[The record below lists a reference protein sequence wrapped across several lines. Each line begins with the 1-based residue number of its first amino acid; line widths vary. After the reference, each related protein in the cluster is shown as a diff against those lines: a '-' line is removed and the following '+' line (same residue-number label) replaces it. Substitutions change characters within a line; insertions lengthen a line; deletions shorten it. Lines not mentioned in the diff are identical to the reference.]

1 MGYFNFRSGV
11 FTAPSLCADHQCLL
25 PCQSFINF
33 PCSLDASQLDR
44 ACGLNKLPITAAGD
58 DTVAEE
64 EKALP
69 SKLSAW
75 TASVKKLAATI
86 LNPTAGGE
94 QDFYISTFLVEFVA
108 FFLICFGWAGFRPE
122 EQYQTSAADAL
133 SKNHIPS
140 GQLVYMLLQFV
151 LIVAERAIYLTRS
164 LKIKVAFTIF
174 NVLLIHGLVFYWI
187 PASTYRSLSENGI
200 IVALYLF
207 KVRTFWGRDT
217 AERLTPQP
225 PIFFL
230 CGPWSCS

>member
-1 MGYFNFRSGV
+1 MVSCYHALTINISCPAKHLYNFS
-11 FTAPSLCADHQCLL
+11 S
-25 PCQSFINF
+25 
-33 PCSLDASQLDR
+33 SLDASKLDR
-44 ACGLNKLPITAAGD
+44 ACGMSELPITAAGD
-58 DTVAEE
+58 NTEAADAP
-64 EKALP
+64 P

-75 TASVKKLAATI
+75 TASVKKLAATV

-94 QDFYISTFLVEFVA
+94 QDFYINTFLVEFVA
-108 FFLICFGWAGFRPE
+108 FFLICFGWSGFRPK
-122 EQYQTSAADAL
+122 EQYQTSTADAL

-164 LKIKVAFTIF
+164 LKIKVGFTIF

-207 KVRTFWGRDT
+207 KVRTM
-217 AERLTPQP
+217 EK
-225 PIFFL
+225 
-230 CGPWSCS
+230 